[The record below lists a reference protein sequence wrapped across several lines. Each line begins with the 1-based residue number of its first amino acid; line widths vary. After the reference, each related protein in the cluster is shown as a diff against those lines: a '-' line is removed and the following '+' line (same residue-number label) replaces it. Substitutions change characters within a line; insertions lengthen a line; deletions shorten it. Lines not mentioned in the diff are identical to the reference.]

1 REKEFAGQL
10 GLSRNS
16 LREAIRALSLIRV
29 LDVRHG
35 DGTYVASL
43 RPETLLESLSFAAE
57 VAQDEAIAEQ
67 FEVRRLLEP
76 AATALAATRI
86 SDEQLAELVSCIDRM
101 ERADTPEDLVRDDI
115 DFHDTIVAAAGNQTL
130 ASLCRGLSSRTA
142 RVRVWRVAVEEGA
155 VEWTHSQH
163 RAIYRALVERDSTL
177 ALAAATV
184 HVADVERWLR
194 RWRGAT
200 P

>member
-1 REKEFAGQL
+1 MSVTDEAILRIKELIMSGELRPGDRLPREKEFAGQL

-130 ASLCRGLSSRTA
+130 ASL
-142 RVRVWRVAVEEGA
+142 
-155 VEWTHSQH
+155 
-163 RAIYRALVERDSTL
+163 
-177 ALAAATV
+177 
-184 HVADVERWLR
+184 
-194 RWRGAT
+194 
-200 P
+200 